1 MVEERGDSGG
11 QGAVVRQ
18 VRELE
23 GDELSGDLW
32 IQRVTVD
39 AEPEEAI
46 AD

>member
-11 QGAVVRQ
+11 EGAVVRR

-23 GDELSGDLW
+23 QDELFGDLW
-32 IQRVTVD
+32 VQRVTVD